1 MASSKLCVGLVLA
14 SGLLVSSLVSA
25 CGEKVEEIKPG
36 PSPGGSST
44 LPHGGATGT
53 GGATGGTSGA
63 GGVSGGSGGAATG
76 GAAGAGMGVPP
87 VGGKC
92 VTNAVKHAADG
103 LCYCQPSTL
112 TMCTD
117 GCGDFPTDPDHC
129 GNCTTKCEAAQ
140 ACTAGKCT
148 ASPKVL
154 APAVAGCGSMMLTI
168 ASGTVYWTDKLHGT
182 VNSVAAAGGAPKAL
196 VTGQTGAEQIAVN
209 GAALYWIANG
219 TTVKQIMTSPLAGG
233 TATAV
238 LKTAPTG
245 DIHGFTF
252 SEDGK
257 TLYYSTDKLINKT
270 PITGAGAGT
279 ITEVGHEEKGI
290 PHALAVAG
298 DLIVYPAQVT
308 GDIDVMKMVDGTP
321 ASCASPDSAV
331 PNTNCDRL
339 ARSQGNLYDS
349 AVYLIEGNAYW
360 LNGNQV
366 TGNPVVNPTGVN
378 DIIAQ
383 ATSANVMNGT
393 ALTILNKVVYFTD
406 DSGYVY
412 SAPLMK
418 NAPVTTLARA
428 QMKPTSIAADA
439 ANLYWANG
447 DCSIVALPLK

>member
-14 SGLLVSSLVSA
+14 SGLVVSSLVSA
-25 CGEKVEEIKPG
+25 CSSKVEDIKPG
-36 PSPGGSST
+36 PAAGGT
-44 LPHGGATGT
+44 MTTPHGGATGT
-53 GGATGGTSGA
+53 AGSTSTSGA
-63 GGVSGGSGGAATG
+63 GGASGGSGGAATA

-87 VGGKC
+87 VDGHC
-92 VTNAVKHAADG
+92 VPSAVKHAADG
-103 LCYCQPSTL
+103 LCYCQPSSL

-148 ASPKVL
+148 ASPKLL
-154 APAVAGCGSMMLTI
+154 APVAAGCGSMVLTV
-168 ASGTVYWTDKLHGT
+168 AAGTVYWTDKMHGT
-182 VNSVAAAGGAPKAL
+182 VNSVAAAGGTPKAI
-196 VTGQTGAEQIAVN
+196 VTAQMAPTQIAVN
-209 GAALYWIANG
+209 AAGTALYWIASG
-219 TTVKQIMTSPLAGG
+219 TKQIMTSPIAGG

-238 LKTAPTG
+238 IPAQAG
-245 DIHGFTF
+245 DVNGFTLDGTSLYF
-252 SEDGK
+252 STGK
-257 TLYYSTDKLINKT
+257 TINKT
-270 PITGAGAGT
+270 PAAGGGA

-298 DLIVYPAQVT
+298 DLIVYPAEVT

-339 ARSQGNLYDS
+339 AKSQGNLFDNAIY
-349 AVYLIEGNAYW
+349 VIEGNAYW

-383 ATSANVMNGT
+383 LTSANGMNGT
-393 ALTILNKVVYFTD
+393 ALTILNKVAYFTD
-406 DSGYVY
+406 DAGYVY
-412 SAPLMK
+412 KAPLMK

-428 QMKPTSIAADA
+428 QMKPTSIAADD
-439 ANLYWANG
+439 ANLYWTNG

>member
-14 SGLLVSSLVSA
+14 SGLVVSSLISA
-25 CGEKVEEIKPG
+25 CGEKAEEIKPG
-36 PSPGGSST
+36 PSPGGST
-44 LPHGGATGT
+44 TTPHGGATGT
-53 GGATGGTSGA
+53 GGASGTSGA
-63 GGVSGGSGGAATG
+63 GGASGGASGATTG
-76 GAAGAGMGVPP
+76 GSAGAGMGVPP
-87 VGGKC
+87 VNGMC
-92 VTNAVKHAADG
+92 VPNAVKHAADG

-154 APAVAGCGSMMLTI
+154 APAAAGCGSMALTV
-168 ASGTVYWTDKLHGT
+168 ASGTVYWTDKMHGT
-182 VNSVAAAGGAPKAL
+182 VNSVAATGGTPKAI
-196 VTGQTGAEQIAVN
+196 VTAQLAPTEIAVS
-209 GAALYWIANG
+209 GTALYWIASG
-219 TTVKQIMTSPLAGG
+219 AKQIMTAPLAGG

-238 LKTAPTG
+238 IPAQTG
-245 DIHGFTF
+245 DVNGFTIDGASLYF
-252 SEDGK
+252 STGK
-257 TLYYSTDKLINKT
+257 TVNKT
-270 PITGAGAGT
+270 PVAGGT

-298 DLIVYPAQVT
+298 DLIVYPAEVT
-308 GDIDVMKMVDGTP
+308 GDIDVMKMVPGTP

-339 ARSQGNLYDS
+339 ARSQGNLYDN
-349 AVYLIEGNAYW
+349 AIFVIEGNAYW

-366 TGNPVVNPTGVN
+366 TGNPVVNPSGVN

-383 ATSANVMNGT
+383 LTSANGMNGT
-393 ALTILNKVVYFTD
+393 ALTILNKVAYFTD
-406 DSGYVY
+406 DAGYVY